1 MPAEAKSCLD
11 VTVLLGGPSSEREV
25 SLVSGKAV
33 AEALR
38 ASGHRITEADIT
50 PGDVS
55 ALDREGIDVVFIALH
70 GAFGEDGGVQRLCEE
85 RKLPYV
91 GSGPDAS
98 ALAMDKDLSKRAFRD
113 AGILTADWVVIS
125 VEDSRERMT
134 KLLATVPPPCVVKAI
149 DAGSSVDVYV
159 AQDAAARDDAV
170 PRVLTGYGRAMVE
183 AFIPGRELTVG
194 FLGEDPLPL
203 VEIRPKR
210 AFYDY
215 AAKYEVDDTDY
226 VCNPELPAGVAER
239 LASDA
244 LKAYRALECRDL
256 CRIDFILTP
265 DGRAYALEANTL
277 PGFTSHSLTP
287 KAAAAAGI
295 GFVEL
300 CDRLIRMA
308 ADRDRR

>member
-1 MPAEAKSCLD
+1 MQADAKRCLD

-33 AEALR
+33 AAALR
-38 ASGHRITEADIT
+38 AAGHRVTEADIS
-50 PGDVS
+50 PADVS

-70 GAFGEDGGVQRLCEE
+70 GAFGEDGRVQQLCEE

-91 GSGPDAS
+91 GSGPAAS
-98 ALAMDKDLSKRAFRD
+98 ATAMDKDLSKQTFRV
-113 AGILTADWVVIS
+113 AGVLTADWVVIS
-125 VEDSRERMT
+125 TEDSRERIAE
-134 KLLATVPPPCVVKAI
+134 LLADVPPPCVVKAI

-159 AQDAAARDDAV
+159 TPDAAARDDAL

-183 AFIPGRELTVG
+183 AFLAGRELTVG
-194 FLGEDPLPL
+194 FVGEEPLPL

-226 VCNPELPAGVAER
+226 ICSPKLPAGVAER
-239 LASDA
+239 LVADA
-244 LKAYRALECRDL
+244 QKAYRALGCRDL

-265 DGRAYALEANTL
+265 DERAYALEANTI
-277 PGFTSHSLTP
+277 PGFTSHSLVP
-287 KAAAAAGI
+287 KAAATAGI
-295 GFVEL
+295 GFEEL
-300 CDRLIRMA
+300 CDRLVRMA
-308 ADRDRR
+308 ADRDGR